1 MKIVGQFRDLDDP
14 NRFVWLRGFR
24 DMPQRAQALQEFYE
38 GPVWKTHRE
47 LANTTMIDSDNV
59 LLLRPV
65 AGHEVFPFSPENR
78 LPVGTKQSAKG
89 LFVATSYY
97 FDAPVGKEF
106 TEFFD
111 RLLRPSL
118 VSAGASIMACLVTES
133 TPNNFPALPV
143 RDGENV
149 FIWFSRFADVA
160 AYDRYL
166 AALARSPRWSGEIS
180 GKLTRRLKNHPE
192 TLKLSPTARSQLV
205 A

>member
-14 NRFVWLRGFR
+14 ESFCLAERLFSRYVV
-24 DMPQRAQALQEFYE
+24 QRAQALQEFYG

-65 AGHEVFPFSPENR
+65 AGHEVFPFSPEEPPPGR
-78 LPVGTKQSAKG
+78 DKAIGQRTVRCQPVTIS
-89 LFVATSYY
+89 
-97 FDAPVGKEF
+97 DAPVGKEF

-118 VSAGASIMACLVTES
+118 VSAGASIVACLVTEKL

-149 FIWFSRFADVA
+149 FIWFSRFPADVA

-166 AALARSPRWSGEIS
+166 AALARSPRWSGENFRGNSRVVSRIIR
-180 GKLTRRLKNHPE
+180 KR
-192 TLKLSPTARSQLV
+192 
-205 A
+205 